1 MLDPAILKDNLEVLE
16 SNISRRNLDIDVSH
30 LISLNEERKSLR
42 FNAEQKRSQQ
52 KELGKQIANADNSEK
67 EKLLDKASELSN
79 DVKLLF
85 EQVDKK
91 DEEFLN
97 LWIKIPNLISS
108 TSPDGKSEN
117 DNLEIKK
124 VGNVKEISNPKDH
137 LEIASKLNLI
147 DVEKASEVSGSRFA
161 YLFGDLVKIEFN
173 LVSWALNKLSD
184 KGFTPTVPPVLV
196 RENALYG
203 TGFFPDDAEQVYEI
217 PNDDLYLVGTS
228 EVPLAALHTNEI
240 IDLEELP
247 IRYAG
252 FSTCFRREAGTYGKD
267 TTGIF
272 RVHQFD
278 KVEMFSFCNPEKS
291 EEEHEFILSVEE
303 ELLQSLEIPYRVV
316 DVCAGDLGA
325 SAAKKYD
332 IEAWIPSQNTYRE
345 VTSCSNTT
353 DYQARRLNIRAKK
366 EGNTSVLHTLN
377 GTAIAVG
384 RILIALIENNQN
396 EDSSVVFSVPKL
408 IVLPL
413 RYKSLNLFEL
423 VPKS

>member
-1 MLDPAILKDNLEVLE
+1 MLDPALLKDNIEILKL
-16 SNISRRNLDIDVSH
+16 NISRRNLDVDIDF
-30 LISLNEERKSLR
+30 LIKLNEERKKLR
-42 FNAEQKRSQQ
+42 FEAEQKRSNQ
-52 KELGKQIANADNSEK
+52 KELGKEIANADK
-67 EKLLDKASELSN
+67 EKKEDLLNQASELSGE
-79 DVKLLF
+79 VKSLF
-85 EQVDKK
+85 EKVEQK
-91 DEEFLN
+91 DDEFLN
-97 LWIKIPNLISS
+97 QWIKIPNIISD
-108 TSPDGKSEN
+108 TSPDGKSES
-117 DNLEIKK
+117 DNQELKKIGNIKEIK
-124 VGNVKEISNPKDH
+124 NPKDH

-173 LVSWALNKLSD
+173 LVSWALNKLSE
-184 KGFTPTVPPVLV
+184 KGFIPTVPPVLV

-217 PNDDLYLVGTS
+217 PNDDLFLVGTS

-240 IDLEELP
+240 LNIKKLP
-247 IRYAG
+247 LRYAG

-278 KVEMFSFCNPEKS
+278 KVEMFSFCDPSKS

-303 ELLQSLEIPYRVV
+303 ELLQALEIPYRVV

-325 SAAKKYD
+325 SAAKKFD

-353 DYQARRLNIRAKK
+353 DYQARRLNIRAKN
-366 EGNTSVLHTLN
+366 EDTTSVLHTLN

-396 EDSSVVFSVPKL
+396 EDGLVEFSDDLASIVGVEKL
-408 IVLPL
+408 G
-413 RYKSLNLFEL
+413 E
-423 VPKS
+423 

>member
-1 MLDPAILKDNLEVLE
+1 MLDPALLKNDLETLKL
-16 SNISRRNLDIDVSH
+16 NISRRNLNVDIDF
-30 LISLNEERKSLR
+30 LINLNEERKKLR
-42 FNAEQKRSQQ
+42 FEAEQKRSEQ
-52 KELGKQIANADNSEK
+52 KEIGKEIATADDKSK
-67 EKLLDKASELSN
+67 EGLLSQASSISNEVKA
-79 DVKLLF
+79 LF
-85 EQVDKK
+85 EKVDQK
-91 DEEFLN
+91 DEEFFN
-97 LWIKIPNLISS
+97 NWVKIPNIISE
-108 TSPDGKSEN
+108 TSPDGKSDS

-124 VGNVKEISNPKDH
+124 MGNIKEMKNPRDH

-217 PNDDLYLVGTS
+217 PNDDLFLVGTS

-240 IDLEELP
+240 LNIKNLP
-247 IRYAG
+247 LRYAG

-278 KVEMFSFCNPEKS
+278 KVEMFSFCDPVKS
-291 EEEHEFILSVEE
+291 KEEHEFILSVEE
-303 ELLQSLEIPYRVV
+303 ELLQALEIPYRVV

-325 SAAKKYD
+325 SAAKKFD

-353 DYQARRLNIRAKK
+353 DYQARRLNIRAKD
-366 EGNTSVLHTLN
+366 EGSTSVLHTLN

-396 EDSSVVFSVPKL
+396 TDGSVVFSDKVAEIIGVEQLGK
-408 IVLPL
+408 
-413 RYKSLNLFEL
+413 
-423 VPKS
+423 

>member
-1 MLDPAILKDNLEVLE
+1 MLDPAILKDSLEVLE
-16 SNISRRNLDIDVSH
+16 SNISRRNLEIDVNH

-52 KELGKQIANADNSEK
+52 KELGKEIANADENEK
-67 EKLLDKASELSN
+67 EELLNKASELSN
-79 DVKLLF
+79 EVKLLF
-85 EQVDKK
+85 EKVDKK
-91 DEEFLN
+91 DVEFLN
-97 LWIKIPNLISS
+97 LWIKIPNLISK
-108 TSPDGKSEN
+108 TSPDGKSDE

-124 VGNVKEISNPKDH
+124 VGNVKNIPNPKNH

-173 LVSWALNKLSD
+173 LVSWALNKLSE

-240 IDLEELP
+240 INMEELP

-353 DYQARRLNIRAKK
+353 SFQARRLNIRAKS
-366 EGNTSVLHTLN
+366 EGETSILHTLN

-384 RILIALIENNQN
+384 RILIALIENNQTEN
-396 EDSSVVFSVPKL
+396 EKVEFSDKVAEIIGVK
-408 IVLPL
+408 
-413 RYKSLNLFEL
+413 NLG
-423 VPKS
+423 

>member
-1 MLDPAILKDNLEVLE
+1 MLDPALLKENIEILKL
-16 SNISRRNLDIDVSH
+16 NISRRNLDVDIDL
-30 LISLNEERKSLR
+30 LIELNEERKKLR
-42 FNAEQKRSQQ
+42 FEAEQKRSNQ
-52 KELGKQIANADNSEK
+52 KELGKEIANADK
-67 EKLLDKASELSN
+67 EKKEALLNQASELSSE
-79 DVKLLF
+79 VKSLF
-85 EQVDKK
+85 EKVDQK

-97 LWIKIPNLISS
+97 QWIKIPNIISDS
-108 TSPDGKSEN
+108 SPDGKSDS
-117 DNLEIKK
+117 DNKEIKK
-124 VGNVKEISNPKDH
+124 IGDIKEIKNPKDH

-173 LVSWALNKLSD
+173 LVSWALNMLSE

-217 PNDDLYLVGTS
+217 PNDDLFLVGTS

-240 IDLEELP
+240 LSIKELP

-278 KVEMFSFCNPEKS
+278 KVEMFSFCDPSKS

-303 ELLQSLEIPYRVV
+303 ELLQALEIPYRVV

-325 SAAKKYD
+325 SAAKKFD

-353 DYQARRLNIRAKK
+353 DYQARRLNIRAKNEEK
-366 EGNTSVLHTLN
+366 TSVLHTLN

-396 EDSSVVFSVPKL
+396 EDGSVEFSDDLAAIIGVEKL
-408 IVLPL
+408 G
-413 RYKSLNLFEL
+413 K
-423 VPKS
+423 

>member
-1 MLDPAILKDNLEVLE
+1 MLDPALLKENTEILKL
-16 SNISRRNLDIDVSH
+16 NISRRNLDVDIDF
-30 LISLNEERKSLR
+30 LINLNEERKKLR
-42 FNAEQKRSQQ
+42 FEAEQKRSSQ
-52 KELGKQIANADNSEK
+52 KELGKEIASANK
-67 EKLLDKASELSN
+67 EKKEALLNQASELSGE
-79 DVKLLF
+79 VKSLF
-85 EQVDKK
+85 EKVDQK

-97 LWIKIPNLISS
+97 QWIKIPNIISD
-108 TSPDGKSEN
+108 TSPDGKSDS
-117 DNLEIKK
+117 DNQEIKK
-124 VGNVKEISNPKDH
+124 IGNIREIKNPKDH
-137 LEIASKLNLI
+137 LEISSKLNLI

-173 LVSWALNKLSD
+173 LVSWALNKLSE

-217 PNDDLYLVGTS
+217 PNDDLFLVGTS

-240 IDLEELP
+240 LNIKKLP
-247 IRYAG
+247 LRYAG

-278 KVEMFSFCNPEKS
+278 KVEMFSFCDPSKS

-303 ELLQSLEIPYRVV
+303 ELLQALEIPYRVV

-325 SAAKKYD
+325 SAAKKFD

-353 DYQARRLNIRAKK
+353 DYQARRLNIRAKN
-366 EGNTSVLHTLN
+366 EDTTSVLHTLN

-384 RILIALIENNQN
+384 RILIALIENNQS
-396 EDSSVVFSVPKL
+396 EDGSVEFSDDLASIIGVEKL
-408 IVLPL
+408 G
-413 RYKSLNLFEL
+413 E
-423 VPKS
+423 

>member
-30 LISLNEERKSLR
+30 LIALNEERKSLR

-52 KELGKQIANADNSEK
+52 KEIGKQIANADKNEK
-67 EKLLDKASELSN
+67 EELLNKASELSN
-79 DVKLLF
+79 EVKLLF

-91 DEEFLN
+91 DEEFTN
-97 LWIKIPNLISS
+97 LWVKIPNLISR
-108 TSPDGKSEN
+108 TSPDGKSDK

-124 VGNVKEISNPKDH
+124 VGNIKEISNPKDH

-173 LVSWALNKLSD
+173 LVSWALNQLSE

-240 IDLEELP
+240 INMEELP

-278 KVEMFSFCNPEKS
+278 KVEMFSFCHPEKS

-303 ELLQSLEIPYRVV
+303 DLLQSLEIPYRVV

-353 DYQARRLNIRAKK
+353 SFQARRLNIRAKS
-366 EGNTSVLHTLN
+366 EGETSILHTLN

-384 RILIALIENNQN
+384 RILIALIENNQT
-396 EDSSVVFSVPKL
+396 EEGKVEFSDKVAEIIGVK
-408 IVLPL
+408 
-413 RYKSLNLFEL
+413 NLG
-423 VPKS
+423 

>member
-1 MLDPAILKDNLEVLE
+1 MLDPALLKENIEILKL
-16 SNISRRNLDIDVSH
+16 NISRRNLDVDIDL
-30 LISLNEERKSLR
+30 LIELNEERKKLR
-42 FNAEQKRSQQ
+42 FEAEQKRSNQ
-52 KELGKQIANADNSEK
+52 KELGKEIANADK
-67 EKLLDKASELSN
+67 EKKEALLNQASELSSE
-79 DVKLLF
+79 VKSLF
-85 EQVDKK
+85 EKVDQK

-97 LWIKIPNLISS
+97 QWIKIPNIISDS
-108 TSPDGKSEN
+108 SPDGKSDS
-117 DNLEIKK
+117 DNKEIKK
-124 VGNVKEISNPKDH
+124 IGNIKEIKNPKDH

-173 LVSWALNKLSD
+173 LVSWALNILSE

-217 PNDDLYLVGTS
+217 PNDDLFLVGTS

-240 IDLEELP
+240 LNIKELP

-278 KVEMFSFCNPEKS
+278 KVEMFSFCDPSKS
-291 EEEHEFILSVEE
+291 NEEHEFILSVEE
-303 ELLQSLEIPYRVV
+303 ELLQALEIPYRVV

-325 SAAKKYD
+325 SAAKKFD

-353 DYQARRLNIRAKK
+353 NYQARRLNIRAKNK
-366 EGNTSVLHTLN
+366 EKTSILHTLN

-384 RILIALIENNQN
+384 RILIALIENNQK
-396 EDSSVVFSVPKL
+396 EDGSVEFSDDLAAIIGVEKL
-408 IVLPL
+408 G
-413 RYKSLNLFEL
+413 E
-423 VPKS
+423 

>member
-1 MLDPAILKDNLEVLE
+1 MLDPALLKDNIEILKL
-16 SNISRRNLDIDVSH
+16 NISRRNLDVDIDF
-30 LISLNEERKSLR
+30 LIKLNEERKKIR
-42 FNAEQKRSQQ
+42 FEAEQKRSNQ
-52 KELGKQIANADNSEK
+52 KELGKEIASADK
-67 EKLLDKASELSN
+67 EKKEALLNQASELSGE
-79 DVKLLF
+79 VKSLF
-85 EQVDKK
+85 EKVDQK
-91 DEEFLN
+91 DEEFFN
-97 LWIKIPNLISS
+97 QWIKIPNIISD
-108 TSPDGKSEN
+108 TSPDGKSDS
-117 DNLEIKK
+117 DNQEIKK
-124 VGNVKEISNPKDH
+124 IGDIKEIKNPKDH

-173 LVSWALNKLSD
+173 LVSWALNKLSE

-217 PNDDLYLVGTS
+217 PNDDLFLVGTS
-228 EVPLAALHTNEI
+228 EVPLAALHTDEI
-240 IDLEELP
+240 INIKKLP
-247 IRYAG
+247 LRYAG

-278 KVEMFSFCNPEKS
+278 KVEMFSFCDPSKS

-303 ELLQSLEIPYRVV
+303 ELLQALEIPYRVV

-325 SAAKKYD
+325 SAAKKFD

-353 DYQARRLNIRAKK
+353 DYQARRLNIRAKN
-366 EGNTSVLHTLN
+366 EDTTSVLHTLN

-396 EDSSVVFSVPKL
+396 EDGLVEFSDDLASIVGVEKL
-408 IVLPL
+408 G
-413 RYKSLNLFEL
+413 E
-423 VPKS
+423 

>member
-1 MLDPAILKDNLEVLE
+1 MLDPAILKDNIEEFKL
-16 SNISRRNLDIDVSH
+16 NIFRRNLEVDVDF
-30 LISLNEERKSLR
+30 LVSLNEERKALR
-42 FNAEQKRSQQ
+42 YEAEKKRSEQ
-52 KELGKQIANADNSEK
+52 KELGKEIANAEK
-67 EKLLDKASELSN
+67 NKKEELLSRASDLS
-79 DVKLLF
+79 DEVKSLF

-91 DEEFLN
+91 DGEFFN
-97 LWIKIPNLISS
+97 QWIKIPNLISK
-108 TSPDGKSEN
+108 TSPDGKSDE

-124 VGNVKEISNPKDH
+124 IGNINKINSPKDH
-137 LEIASKLNLI
+137 LEIASELNLI

-161 YLFGDLVKIEFN
+161 YLFGDLVTIEFN
-173 LVSWALNKLSD
+173 LVSWALSRLSE
-184 KGFTPTVPPVLV
+184 KGFKPTIPPVLV
-196 RENALYG
+196 RENALFG

-240 IDLEELP
+240 ISMEELP

-291 EEEHEFILSVEE
+291 EEEHDFILSVEE

-353 DYQARRLNIRAKK
+353 SFQARRLNIRAKS
-366 EGNTSVLHTLN
+366 EGETSVLHTLN

-384 RILIALIENNQN
+384 RILIALIENNQTKDGKV
-396 EDSSVVFSVPKL
+396 EFPDKVAEIIGVE
-408 IVLPL
+408 
-413 RYKSLNLFEL
+413 NLG
-423 VPKS
+423 

>member
-1 MLDPAILKDNLEVLE
+1 MLDPALLKDDLEILKF
-16 SNISRRNLDIDVSH
+16 NILRRNLNVDIEF
-30 LISLNEERKSLR
+30 LTNLNEERKKLR
-42 FNAEQKRSQQ
+42 FEAEQKRSEQ
-52 KELGKQIANADNSEK
+52 KKIGKEIAIADEESK
-67 EKLLDKASELSN
+67 EALLSQASELSN
-79 DVKLLF
+79 EVKSLF
-85 EQVDKK
+85 EEVDQK
-91 DEEFLN
+91 DEEFFN
-97 LWIKIPNLISS
+97 QWIKIPNIISD
-108 TSPDGKSEN
+108 TSPNGKSDD

-124 VGNVKEISNPKDH
+124 IGNIKEIKNPKDH

-184 KGFTPTVPPVLV
+184 KGFTPTVPPVMV

-217 PNDDLYLVGTS
+217 PNDDLFLVGTS

-240 IDLEELP
+240 LNIKELP

-278 KVEMFSFCNPEKS
+278 KVEMFSFCDPKKS
-291 EEEHEFILSVEE
+291 EDEHEFILSIEE
-303 ELLQSLEIPYRVV
+303 ELLQALEIPYRVV
-316 DVCAGDLGA
+316 DVCSGDLGA
-325 SAAKKYD
+325 SAAKKFD

-353 DYQARRLNIRAKK
+353 DYQARRLNIRAKS
-366 EGNTSVLHTLN
+366 ESSTSVLHTLN

-384 RILIALIENNQN
+384 RILIALIENNQLEN
-396 EDSSVVFSVPKL
+396 GSVQFSDDVAK
-408 IVLPL
+408 IIGV
-413 RYKSLNLFEL
+413 KNLG
-423 VPKS
+423 

>member
-1 MLDPAILKDNLEVLE
+1 MLDPALLKDDLEILKF
-16 SNISRRNLDIDVSH
+16 NILRRNLNVDIEF
-30 LISLNEERKSLR
+30 LTNLNEERKKLR
-42 FNAEQKRSQQ
+42 FEAEQKRSEQ
-52 KELGKQIANADNSEK
+52 KKIGKEIATADEESK
-67 EKLLDKASELSN
+67 EALLSQASDLSN
-79 DVKLLF
+79 EVKSLF
-85 EQVDKK
+85 EEVDQK
-91 DEEFLN
+91 DEEFFN
-97 LWIKIPNLISS
+97 QWIKIPNIISE
-108 TSPDGKSEN
+108 TSPNGKSDD

-124 VGNVKEISNPKDH
+124 IGNIKEIKNPKDH

-184 KGFTPTVPPVLV
+184 KGFTPTVPPVMV

-217 PNDDLYLVGTS
+217 PNDDLFLVGTS

-240 IDLEELP
+240 LNIKELP

-278 KVEMFSFCNPEKS
+278 KVEMFSFCDPKKS
-291 EEEHEFILSVEE
+291 EDEHEFILSIEE
-303 ELLQSLEIPYRVV
+303 ELLQALEIPYRVV
-316 DVCAGDLGA
+316 DVCSGDLGA
-325 SAAKKYD
+325 SAAKKFD

-353 DYQARRLNIRAKK
+353 DYQARRLNIRAKS
-366 EGNTSVLHTLN
+366 ESSTSVLHTLN

-384 RILIALIENNQN
+384 RILIALIENNQLEN
-396 EDSSVVFSVPKL
+396 GSVQFSDDVAK
-408 IVLPL
+408 IIGV
-413 RYKSLNLFEL
+413 KNLG
-423 VPKS
+423 

>member
-1 MLDPAILKDNLEVLE
+1 MLDPLILKENIELLK
-16 SNISRRNLDIDVSH
+16 SNISRRNLKIDVEH
-30 LISLNEERKSLR
+30 LISLNDERKTLR
-42 FNAEQKRSQQ
+42 FDAEQKRSQQ
-52 KELGKQIANADNSEK
+52 KELGKQIANANESEK
-67 EKLLDKASELSN
+67 EKLLIKATELSN
-79 DVKLLF
+79 EVKLLF
-85 EQVDKK
+85 DQVDKK
-91 DEEFLN
+91 DDEFLN
-97 LWIKIPNLISS
+97 LWVKIPNLISD
-108 TSPDGKSEN
+108 TSPDGKSDK
-117 DNLEIKK
+117 DNLEIRK
-124 VGNVKEISNPKDH
+124 VGKVKDIPNPKDH
-137 LEIASKLNLI
+137 LEITSELNLI

-173 LVSWALNKLSD
+173 LVSWALNKLSE

-196 RENALYG
+196 KENALFG

-228 EVPLAALHTNEI
+228 EVPLAALHSNEI
-240 IDLEELP
+240 INIEELP
-247 IRYAG
+247 LRYAG

-278 KVEMFSFCNPEKS
+278 KVEMFSFCNPQKS

-325 SAAKKYD
+325 SAAKKFD

-353 DYQARRLNIRAKK
+353 SFQARRLNIRTKS
-366 EGNTSVLHTLN
+366 EGETSVLHTLN

-384 RILIALIENNQN
+384 RILIALIENNQTKDGKV
-396 EDSSVVFSVPKL
+396 EFSDNVAEIIGVK
-408 IVLPL
+408 
-413 RYKSLNLFEL
+413 NLG
-423 VPKS
+423 

>member
-1 MLDPAILKDNLEVLE
+1 MLDPTILKDNIEVLK
-16 SNISRRNLDIDVSH
+16 SNISRRNLKIDLNQ

-42 FNAEQKRSQQ
+42 FDAEQKRSQQ
-52 KELGKQIANADNSEK
+52 KELGKQIAIADESEK
-67 EKLLDKASELSN
+67 DELLSKATELSN
-79 DVKLLF
+79 EVKSLF

-97 LWIKIPNLISS
+97 LWVKIPNLISD
-108 TSPDGKSEN
+108 TSPDGKSDK

-124 VGNVKEISNPKDH
+124 VGNVKDMPSPKDH

-173 LVSWALNKLSD
+173 LVSWALNKLSE
-184 KGFTPTVPPVLV
+184 KGFIPTVPPVLV

-203 TGFFPDDAEQVYEI
+203 TGFFPDDAEQVYEV
-217 PNDDLYLVGTS
+217 PNDDLYLAGTS
-228 EVPLAALHTNEI
+228 EVPLAALHSNEI
-240 IDLEELP
+240 INMEELP
-247 IRYAG
+247 LRYAG

-278 KVEMFSFCNPEKS
+278 KVEMFSFCDPQKS

-325 SAAKKYD
+325 SAAKKFD
-332 IEAWIPSQNTYRE
+332 IEAWIPSQKTYRE

-353 DYQARRLNIRAKK
+353 SFQARRLNIRSKS
-366 EGNTSVLHTLN
+366 EGDTSVLHTLN

-384 RILIALIENNQN
+384 RILIALIENNQT
-396 EDSSVVFSVPKL
+396 EDGKVEFSDKVAEIIGVK
-408 IVLPL
+408 
-413 RYKSLNLFEL
+413 NLG
-423 VPKS
+423 

>member
-1 MLDPAILKDNLEVLE
+1 MLDPAILKDSLEVLE
-16 SNISRRNLDIDVSH
+16 SNISRRNLEIDVNH

-52 KELGKQIANADNSEK
+52 KELGKEIANADENEK
-67 EKLLDKASELSN
+67 EELLNKASELSN
-79 DVKLLF
+79 EVKLLF
-85 EQVDKK
+85 ERVDKK
-91 DEEFLN
+91 DVEFLN
-97 LWIKIPNLISS
+97 LWIKIPNLISK
-108 TSPDGKSEN
+108 TSPDGKSDE

-124 VGNVKEISNPKDH
+124 VGNVKNIPNPKDH

-173 LVSWALNKLSD
+173 LVSWALNKLSE

-240 IDLEELP
+240 INIEELP

-353 DYQARRLNIRAKK
+353 SFQARRLNIRAKS
-366 EGNTSVLHTLN
+366 EGETSILHTLN

-384 RILIALIENNQN
+384 RILIALIENNQT
-396 EDSSVVFSVPKL
+396 EDGKVEFSDKVAEIIGVK
-408 IVLPL
+408 
-413 RYKSLNLFEL
+413 NLG
-423 VPKS
+423 

>member
-1 MLDPAILKDNLEVLE
+1 MN
-16 SNISRRNLDIDVSH
+16 H

-52 KELGKQIANADNSEK
+52 KELGKQIANADENEK
-67 EKLLDKASELSN
+67 EDLLNKASELSN
-79 DVKLLF
+79 EVKLLF

-97 LWIKIPNLISS
+97 LWVKIPNLISK
-108 TSPDGKSEN
+108 TSPDGKSDE

-124 VGNVKEISNPKDH
+124 VGNVKEIPNPKDH

-173 LVSWALNKLSD
+173 LVSWALNKLSE

-240 IDLEELP
+240 INMEDLP

-278 KVEMFSFCNPEKS
+278 KVEMF
-291 EEEHEFILSVEE
+291 
-303 ELLQSLEIPYRVV
+303 
-316 DVCAGDLGA
+316 
-325 SAAKKYD
+325 
-332 IEAWIPSQNTYRE
+332 
-345 VTSCSNTT
+345 
-353 DYQARRLNIRAKK
+353 
-366 EGNTSVLHTLN
+366 
-377 GTAIAVG
+377 
-384 RILIALIENNQN
+384 
-396 EDSSVVFSVPKL
+396 
-408 IVLPL
+408 PL
-413 RYKSLNLFEL
+413 
-423 VPKS
+423 

>member
-1 MLDPAILKDNLEVLE
+1 MLDPAILKDNLEDLE
-16 SNISRRNLDIDVSH
+16 LNISRRDLKIDINL
-30 LISLNEERKSLR
+30 LISLNDERKSLR
-42 FNAEQKRSQQ
+42 FDAEQKRSQQ
-52 KELGKQIANADNSEK
+52 KELGKQIANANENEK
-67 EKLLDKASELSN
+67 EELLDKASELSN
-79 DVKLLF
+79 EVKLLF
-85 EQVDKK
+85 DEVDKR
-91 DEEFLN
+91 DEEFFN
-97 LWIKIPNLISS
+97 LWVKIPNLISK
-108 TSPDGKSEN
+108 TSPDGKSDQ

-124 VGNVKEISNPKDH
+124 VGNVKDISSPKDH
-137 LEIASKLNLI
+137 LEIATKLNLL

-173 LVSWALNKLSD
+173 LVSWALNKLSE

-217 PNDDLYLVGTS
+217 PNDDLYLAGTS

-240 IDLEELP
+240 INMEELP
-247 IRYAG
+247 LRYAG

-278 KVEMFSFCNPEKS
+278 KVEMFSFCSPEKS
-291 EEEHEFILSVEE
+291 EKEHEFILSVEE

-353 DYQARRLNIRAKK
+353 SFQARRLNIRAKS
-366 EGNTSVLHTLN
+366 EGETKVLHTLN

-384 RILIALIENNQN
+384 RILIALIENNQT
-396 EDSSVVFSVPKL
+396 EDGKVKFSNKVAEIIGVK
-408 IVLPL
+408 
-413 RYKSLNLFEL
+413 NLGQ
-423 VPKS
+423 

>member
-1 MLDPAILKDNLEVLE
+1 MLDPTLLKDNLEILKV
-16 SNISRRNLDIDVSH
+16 NISRRNLNVDIEL
-30 LISLNEERKSLR
+30 LINLNEERKKLR
-42 FNAEQKRSQQ
+42 FEAEQKRSEQ
-52 KELGKQIANADNSEK
+52 KKIGKEIATADEESK
-67 EKLLDKASELSN
+67 EALLSQASDLSN
-79 DVKLLF
+79 EVKSLF
-85 EQVDKK
+85 EEVDQK
-91 DEEFLN
+91 DEEFFN
-97 LWIKIPNLISS
+97 QWIKIPNIISD
-108 TSPDGKSEN
+108 TSPNGKSDD

-124 VGNVKEISNPKDH
+124 IGNIKEIKNPKDH

-184 KGFTPTVPPVLV
+184 KGFTPTVPPVMV

-217 PNDDLYLVGTS
+217 PNDDLFLVGTS

-240 IDLEELP
+240 LNIKELP

-278 KVEMFSFCNPEKS
+278 KVEMFSFCDPKKS
-291 EEEHEFILSVEE
+291 EDEHEFILSIEE
-303 ELLQSLEIPYRVV
+303 ELLQALEIPYRVV
-316 DVCAGDLGA
+316 DVCSGDLGA
-325 SAAKKYD
+325 SAAKKFD

-353 DYQARRLNIRAKK
+353 DYQARRLNIRAKS
-366 EGNTSVLHTLN
+366 ESSTSVLHTLN

-384 RILIALIENNQN
+384 RILIALIENNQLEN
-396 EDSSVVFSVPKL
+396 GSVQFSDDVAK
-408 IVLPL
+408 IIGV
-413 RYKSLNLFEL
+413 KNLG
-423 VPKS
+423 

>member
-16 SNISRRNLDIDVSH
+16 SNISRRNLDIDVNH

-52 KELGKQIANADNSEK
+52 KELGKQIANADKNEK
-67 EKLLDKASELSN
+67 EELLNKASELS
-79 DVKLLF
+79 DEVKLLF

-91 DEEFLN
+91 DEEFLSQ
-97 LWIKIPNLISS
+97 WVKIPNLISK
-108 TSPDGKSEN
+108 TSPDGKSDK

-137 LEIASKLNLI
+137 LEIASQLNLI

-173 LVSWALNKLSD
+173 LVSWALNKLSE

-228 EVPLAALHTNEI
+228 EVPLAALHANEI
-240 IDLEELP
+240 INMEELP

-353 DYQARRLNIRAKK
+353 SFQARRLNIRAKS
-366 EGNTSVLHTLN
+366 EGETSILHTLN

-384 RILIALIENNQN
+384 RILIALIENNQT
-396 EDSSVVFSVPKL
+396 EDGKVVFSEKVAEIIGVK
-408 IVLPL
+408 
-413 RYKSLNLFEL
+413 NLG
-423 VPKS
+423 

>member
-1 MLDPAILKDNLEVLE
+1 MLDPTILKDNIEVLK
-16 SNISRRNLDIDVSH
+16 SNISRRNLKIDLNQ

-42 FNAEQKRSQQ
+42 FDAEQKRSQQ
-52 KELGKQIANADNSEK
+52 KELGKQIAIADESEK
-67 EKLLDKASELSN
+67 DELLSKATELSN
-79 DVKLLF
+79 EVKSLF

-97 LWIKIPNLISS
+97 LWVKIPNLISD
-108 TSPDGKSEN
+108 TSPDGKSDK

-124 VGNVKEISNPKDH
+124 VGNVKDMPSPKDH

-173 LVSWALNKLSD
+173 LVSWALNKLSQ
-184 KGFTPTVPPVLV
+184 KGFIPTVPPVLV

-203 TGFFPDDAEQVYEI
+203 TGFFPDDAEQVYEV

-228 EVPLAALHTNEI
+228 EVPLAALHSNEI
-240 IDLEELP
+240 INMEELP
-247 IRYAG
+247 LRYAG

-278 KVEMFSFCNPEKS
+278 KVEMFSFCDPQKS

-325 SAAKKYD
+325 SAAKKFD

-353 DYQARRLNIRAKK
+353 SFQARRLNIRSKS
-366 EGNTSVLHTLN
+366 EGDTSVLHTLN

-384 RILIALIENNQN
+384 RILIALIENNQT
-396 EDSSVVFSVPKL
+396 EDGKVEFSDKVAEIIGVK
-408 IVLPL
+408 
-413 RYKSLNLFEL
+413 NLG
-423 VPKS
+423 

>member
-1 MLDPAILKDNLEVLE
+1 MLDPTILKDNLEVLE
-16 SNISRRNLDIDVSH
+16 SNISRRNLKIDLNH

-42 FNAEQKRSQQ
+42 FDAEQKRSQQ
-52 KELGKQIANADNSEK
+52 KELGKQIAIADQSEK
-67 EKLLDKASELSN
+67 EELLSKATELSN
-79 DVKLLF
+79 EVKLLF

-97 LWIKIPNLISS
+97 LWVKIPNLISD
-108 TSPDGKSEN
+108 TSPDGKSDK

-124 VGNVKEISNPKDH
+124 VGNVKDMPSPKDH

-173 LVSWALNKLSD
+173 LVSWALNKLSE

-203 TGFFPDDAEQVYEI
+203 TGFFPDDAEQVYEV

-228 EVPLAALHTNEI
+228 EVPLAALHSNEI
-240 IDLEELP
+240 INMEELP
-247 IRYAG
+247 LRYAG

-278 KVEMFSFCNPEKS
+278 KVEMFSFCDPQKS

-325 SAAKKYD
+325 SAAKKFD

-353 DYQARRLNIRAKK
+353 SFQARRLNIRAKS
-366 EGNTSVLHTLN
+366 EGDTSVLHTLN

-384 RILIALIENNQN
+384 RILIALIENNQT
-396 EDSSVVFSVPKL
+396 EDGNVEFSDKVAEIIGVK
-408 IVLPL
+408 
-413 RYKSLNLFEL
+413 NLG
-423 VPKS
+423 

>member
-16 SNISRRNLDIDVSH
+16 TNISRRNLDIDMNH

-52 KELGKQIANADNSEK
+52 KELGKQIANADKNEK
-67 EKLLDKASELSN
+67 EELLNKASELS
-79 DVKLLF
+79 DEVKLLF

-91 DEEFLN
+91 DEEFLSQ
-97 LWIKIPNLISS
+97 WIKIPNLISK
-108 TSPDGKSEN
+108 TSPDGKSDK

-137 LEIASKLNLI
+137 LEIASQLNLI

-173 LVSWALNKLSD
+173 LVSWALNKLSE

-217 PNDDLYLVGTS
+217 PNDNLYLVGTS

-240 IDLEELP
+240 INMEELP

-353 DYQARRLNIRAKK
+353 SFQARRLNIRAKS
-366 EGNTSVLHTLN
+366 EGETSILHTLN

-384 RILIALIENNQN
+384 RILIALIENNQT
-396 EDSSVVFSVPKL
+396 EDGKVEFSEKVAEIIGVK
-408 IVLPL
+408 
-413 RYKSLNLFEL
+413 NLG
-423 VPKS
+423 